1 MVNEKQLKQIQMA
14 IKLLENNNAITSS
27 KNKVRHTDLIDNQSQ
42 SNSKEYEVKSKDYS
56 GEKTDGFRK
65 QGEFGP
71 KKFIKP

>member
-1 MVNEKQLKQIQMA
+1 MNDKQLRQIQMA
-14 IKLLENNNAITSS
+14 IQFLENKTNITSGNEEV
-27 KNKVRHTDLIDNQSQ
+27 KNEDLIKLS
-42 SNSKEYEVKSKDYS
+42 SKVKRKDYEEKSKDYS

>member
-1 MVNEKQLKQIQMA
+1 MNEKQLKQIQMA
-14 IKLLENNNAITSS
+14 IQFLENKTNIPSGNEEVKNEDLIKLSS
-27 KNKVRHTDLIDNQSQ
+27 KVKRKV
-42 SNSKEYEVKSKDYS
+42 YEEKSKDYT

>member
-1 MVNEKQLKQIQMA
+1 MVIKNQLKQIQIA
-14 IKLLENNNAITSS
+14 IKLLENNNSNVLT
-27 KNKVRHTDLIDNQSQ
+27 KNKVRHTDLIYNSSQ
-42 SNSKEYEVKSKDYS
+42 TNSKNYEVKSKDYT

>member
-1 MVNEKQLKQIQMA
+1 MVNEKQLRQIQMA
-14 IKLLENNNAITSS
+14 IKLLENNNSNDLT
-27 KNKVRHTDLIDNQSQ
+27 KNKVRHTDLIDNSSQ
-42 SNSKEYEVKSKDYS
+42 TNSKNYEVKSKDYT

>member
-1 MVNEKQLKQIQMA
+1 MNEKQLKQIQVA
-14 IKLLENNNAITSS
+14 IQFLENKTNIPSGNEEVKNEDLIKLSS
-27 KNKVRHTDLIDNQSQ
+27 KMK
-42 SNSKEYEVKSKDYS
+42 SKEYEVKSKDYT

>member
-1 MVNEKQLKQIQMA
+1 MNEKQLKQIQMA
-14 IKLLENNNAITSS
+14 IKFLENKTNISSGNEEVKNEDLIKLSS
-27 KNKVRHTDLIDNQSQ
+27 KVKRKD
-42 SNSKEYEVKSKDYS
+42 YEEKSKDYT

>member
-14 IKLLENNNAITSS
+14 IKLLENNNSNDLT
-27 KNKVRHTDLIDNQSQ
+27 KNKVRHTDLIDNSSQ
-42 SNSKEYEVKSKDYS
+42 TNSKNYEVKSKDYT

>member
-1 MVNEKQLKQIQMA
+1 MNEKQLKQIQMA
-14 IKLLENNNAITSS
+14 IQFLENKTNITSGNEEV
-27 KNKVRHTDLIDNQSQ
+27 KNEDLIKLS
-42 SNSKEYEVKSKDYS
+42 SKVKRKDYEEKSKDYS